1 MKSFDSKFVKR
12 QTPMLLFVS
21 IGVCFWMT
29 CFWMTCFWMTCF
41 WMTCFWVTGFL
52 VENRTC
58 VRPVV

>member
-21 IGVCFWMT
+21 IGVCFWVT
-29 CFWMTCFWMTCF
+29 GFWVTG
-41 WMTCFWVTGFL
+41 FWVTGFL